1 MLVLHSFFGAGD
13 AGYAEYLLLSQL
25 FSGVDVGVLGLLEV
39 LLQHL
44 QLVAVEGCPGSSHLM
59 HVEDVQR
66 MGGWGR
72 YANSFQGTVSPDFR
86 IHFRVYTTKAV
97 PSVGALTIWLLNFL
111 TFEFVRYLKIHF
123 ETASVK
129 KAY

>member
-1 MLVLHSFFGAGD
+1 MTVFIRRLLCAFCIVFFGVGD

-44 QLVAVEGCPGSSHLM
+44 QLVAVEGCPGSSHLV

-66 MGGWGR
+66 MEGWGR

-97 PSVGALTIWLLNFL
+97 PSVGALTIWLLNF
-111 TFEFVRYLKIHF
+111 
-123 ETASVK
+123 
-129 KAY
+129 